1 MSNQAKVTSSDA
13 LDMFRAGL
21 VLFQSKARRSLD
33 DAADELRRTRMWLQ
47 FEQRTK
53 WENEWKA
60 CSKRLERA
68 EQELLSAKLSALRD
82 NIQLQM
88 NAVRKAKAALEHAEE
103 KLRHVKK
110 WSQNFDAMAD
120 PLGKRLEGLR
130 QYLDFNLPK
139 GISFLVQASR
149 IIEEYAETHAVPT
162 GPASASPSAP
172 ASAPAPATPEV
183 PPA

>member
-1 MSNQAKVTSSDA
+1 MSNQAKVTSSEA
-13 LDMFRAGL
+13 LDLFRAAL
-21 VLFQSKARRSLD
+21 IIFQGKARRSLD

-53 WENEWKA
+53 WENEFKA

-68 EQELLSAKLSALRD
+68 EQELLSAKLSGLRD
-82 NIQLQM
+82 NIQLQV

-103 KLRHVKK
+103 KIRQIRK
-110 WSQNFDAMAD
+110 WSQNFDSMAD

-149 IIEEYAETHAVPT
+149 IIEEYAETNAIPAAPT
-162 GPASASPSAP
+162 TGSAP
-172 ASAPAPATPEV
+172 AAAPGAAPQA
-183 PPA
+183 PPT